1 MRALWQIALEIATGE
16 NPIPNSAK
24 PYLAAMTNLE
34 TLSDKYG
41 HDSAREI
48 VLRFLCNA
56 QMWRGETARRI
67 KKELNTMLKFS
78 ANHP

>member
-1 MRALWQIALEIATGE
+1 MRTLGQIALEIALDE
-16 NPIPNSAK
+16 NYLPKAAR
-24 PYLAAMTNLE
+24 PYLDAMANLK

-56 QMWRGETARRI
+56 QLWRGETARRI
-67 KKELNTMLKFS
+67 KKELNDMLKTT
-78 ANHP
+78 AT